1 MSKRAK
7 RCGGFTL
14 LEVIITAA
22 ILSVL
27 AAIAFPMYQ
36 NYVTRGHRAAATA
49 CLTEGAHFMERT
61 HTLSM
66 RYDEDANGDAT
77 QFPSL
82 ECTSKLE
89 PHYEFS
95 LASVGTKSY
104 EIQAAP
110 LGVQASRD
118 ADCGTLSLDQTG
130 RRGVSGDASVNRCW

>member
-1 MSKRAK
+1 MSSVFAK
-7 RCGGFTL
+7 AKGFTL

-66 RYDEDANGDAT
+66 RYDETADGGRGEL
-77 QFPSL
+77 PKPGVRL
-82 ECTSKLE
+82 
-89 PHYEFS
+89 
-95 LASVGTKSY
+95 
-104 EIQAAP
+104 QAAASIHFF
-110 LGVQASRD
+110 LGGGGHQDLPGGGRAQGGSSQA
-118 ADCGTLSLDQTG
+118 
-130 RRGVSGDASVNRCW
+130 